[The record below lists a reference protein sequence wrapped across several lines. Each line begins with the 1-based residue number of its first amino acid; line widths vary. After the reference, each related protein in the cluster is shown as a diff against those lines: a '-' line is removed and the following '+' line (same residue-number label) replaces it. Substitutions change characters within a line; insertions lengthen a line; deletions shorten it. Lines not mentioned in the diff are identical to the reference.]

1 MKTAEREQ
9 ARILRRERGESIRE
23 IAAALGVSK
32 SSVSGWV
39 HDIVLTPE
47 QLDALRLRNPALNG
61 QLVGVRV
68 RAARAR
74 EQRLRAQDEGR
85 HAARRGE
92 PLHAAGCMLFWAEGS
107 RDRNAVKFSN
117 SDPAM
122 MAFFIRFLRRYFD
135 IAEDRFRVWCNLHA
149 DHLQRQRE
157 VEDFWLETMGLPRS
171 CLTKSTVNVYSRAT
185 RRKRTNML
193 PYGTCRLTVHD
204 TAVVQHIYGA
214 IQEYASFEREEWLD
228 CFPRAA

>member
-1 MKTAEREQ
+1 MM
-9 ARILRRERGESIRE
+9 RRERGESIKE
-23 IAAALGVSK
+23 IAAALGVST
-32 SSVSGWV
+32 SSVSYGV
-39 HDIVLTPE
+39 RDIVLTPE
-47 QLDALRLRNPALNG
+47 QLDVLRQRNPALNG
-61 QLVGVRV
+61 QLVGQKV

-85 HAARRGE
+85 RTARRGE

-107 RDRNAVKFSN
+107 RHRNAVKFSN

-122 MAFFIRFLRRYFD
+122 MGFFIHFLRGYFD

-149 DHLQRQRE
+149 DHLERQRA
-157 VEDFWLETMGLPRS
+157 VEDFWLATQALPRA

-193 PYGTCRLTVHD
+193 PYGTCRLTIHD

-214 IQEYASFEREEWLD
+214 IQEYAGFDREEWLD
-228 CFPRAA
+228 CYPRAA